1 MVAIKG
7 KLWYYSTSSFLLF
20 SCKCWGNECSRL
32 FEKRKTMET
41 KKKFI
46 VNCLFYGLI
55 LFIVVVLAK
64 YVMPI
69 MTPFIIAFCVS
80 GLMEF
85 LTKRMGFKREK
96 LRRLLSLGLCGVL
109 YAVAFTLVALVSAK
123 IVSEA
128 VDLITAI
135 PSFFTNYL
143 MPLINRGADYLET
156 VIKPYDVHLAAMV
169 DELSAS
175 MIKTIGQFVT
185 DFSGKALVWVTNS
198 ATSIPGVIVQVI
210 ITVISTFFMVLD
222 FDKVFGFLKKLVP
235 VKMRDVVSTGAHY
248 AKTMVLVYI
257 KSYSILF
264 TLTFVEL
271 TIGFL
276 ILGVQYAPVLALA
289 IAVFDL
295 LPILGTGGILLPW
308 TLIALIIGNYKMSI
322 GILVLYLIITAIRNT
337 LEPKIVGKQ
346 IGLHPLATL
355 ISMLLGLNLFGLVG
369 LLGVPVLV
377 AVLNAMYRAREVQS
391 AKQENASAEA

>member
-1 MVAIKG
+1 MVPTA
-7 KLWYYSTSSFLLF
+7 FLLF
-20 SCKCWGNECSRL
+20 SYKYRKKQIPVC
-32 FEKRKTMET
+32 FEKRKTMEA

-55 LFIVVVLAK
+55 LFIVVVLGK
-64 YVMPI
+64 YVLPI

-96 LRRLLSLGLCGVL
+96 LRRLFSLGFCGVL
-109 YAVAFTLVALVSAK
+109 YAVVFTLFALVSAK

-156 VIKPYDVHLAAMV
+156 VIKPYDMHLATMV
-169 DELSAS
+169 DELAAS

-198 ATSIPGVIVQVI
+198 ATSIPGAIVQVI

-222 FDKVFGFLKKLVP
+222 FEKVFGFLKKLVP

-248 AKTMVLVYI
+248 GKSMVLVYI

-264 TLTFVEL
+264 SLTFVEL

-295 LPILGTGGILLPW
+295 MPILGTGGILLPW
-308 TLIALIIGNYKMSI
+308 TLTALIIGNYKMSI

-355 ISMLLGLNLFGLVG
+355 IAMLLGLKLFGLVG
-369 LLGVPVLV
+369 LLGVPVLL
-377 AVLNAMYRAREVQS
+377 AVTNAMYRTRQAESV
-391 AKQENASAEA
+391 KQEGESAEA

>member
-1 MVAIKG
+1 
-7 KLWYYSTSSFLLF
+7 
-20 SCKCWGNECSRL
+20 
-32 FEKRKTMET
+32 MEA

-55 LFIVVVLAK
+55 IFIVVMLAK
-64 YVMPI
+64 YIMPI
-69 MTPFIIAFCVS
+69 MTPFIIALCVS

-85 LTKRMGFKREK
+85 ATKRLGIRQEK
-96 LRRLLSLGLCGVL
+96 LRRLLCLVLCGVV
-109 YAVAFTLVALVSAK
+109 YAVVFTLVALVGAK
-123 IVSEA
+123 IIGEA
-128 VDLITAI
+128 MDVITAI

-143 MPLINRGADYLET
+143 MPLINRGADYLEN

-169 DELSAS
+169 DELAAS

-198 ATSIPGVIVQVI
+198 ATSIPGLIVQII

-222 FDKVFGFLKKLVP
+222 FDKVFGFLKKLIP
-235 VKMRDVVSTGAHY
+235 TSQREVVSTGAHY
-248 AKTMVLVYI
+248 AKTMIVVYI

-264 TLTFVEL
+264 ALTFVEL

-276 ILGVQYAPVLALA
+276 ILGIQYAPVLALA

-308 TLIALIIGNYKMSI
+308 SLIALIIGNYKMAA

-355 ISMLLGLNLFGLVG
+355 IAMLLGLNLFGLVG
-369 LLGVPVLV
+369 LLGVPVLLAV
-377 AVLNAMYRAREVQS
+377 ANAMYRARRVE
-391 AKQENASAEA
+391 QEEADKKHAASAEA